1 MKNNEDEEETDLMF
15 EELMREVKRDKEKK
29 IEKKKIK
36 VSLPK

>member
-1 MKNNEDEEETDLMF
+1 MKNNEDEEETDLMLQ
-15 EELMREVKRDKEKK
+15 ELMREVKRDKEKK